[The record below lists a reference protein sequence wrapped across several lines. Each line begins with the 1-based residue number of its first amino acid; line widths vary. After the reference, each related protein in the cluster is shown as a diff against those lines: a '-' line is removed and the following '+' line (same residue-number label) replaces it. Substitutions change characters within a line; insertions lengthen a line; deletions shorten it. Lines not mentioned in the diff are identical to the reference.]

1 MKVKESSTPWV
12 WLDEF
17 RGSDFQ
23 GEWPTLPELFSI
35 NAKRYSDRRCFEAF
49 EPKHVTFTYGEALN
63 AIKKVALALKNAGI
77 KDGDRVGVVGKN
89 SPEWTIAYLGI
100 LFANGV
106 VVPLDNSLQ
115 CKDLNNLCA
124 FAGVKFIF
132 TDHDKS
138 ETIDKDFEYKFD
150 GKVCLEENSSNKY
163 ILDWASE
170 FNNIDDVKP
179 TRSETDIA
187 AILFTSGTTGFPKGV
202 ALTHKNFVSD
212 CFLAQS
218 NMNIYHTD
226 VFYAILP
233 LSHAYTMLAVF
244 IEAISVG
251 AAIVFGKRLA
261 VQSLLSELKKGKV
274 TMLLAVPMLFNK
286 FIGGVRKNIKA
297 KGKFVEKIMFGLINF
312 SASYKKRTGRNIGR
326 VLFKGILKKLSM
338 ENIRICISGGG
349 PLPESTFHDFNA
361 IGIDF
366 VQGYGMTETS
376 PILTLNPTYDYVESS
391 VGKVI
396 AGAELK
402 IVDPDEDGNGVIYAK
417 GPMVMG
423 GYYNNPEA
431 TKEILSDDG
440 WICTGDVGHLDERNY
455 LYLTGRAKN
464 IIVTEGGK
472 NVFPEE
478 IEDAFQLYDDIEQIL
493 VVGYSIDKERKAEG
507 IRAIIKPTKEL
518 EEKFGGDKEKIKAHM
533 EGIVDE
539 VNKTFPPSKKISKV
553 DIIDK
558 RMPTSSTLK
567 IKRFEVAKEL
577 DNE

>member
-366 VQGYGMTETS
+366 VQG
-376 PILTLNPTYDYVESS
+376 
-391 VGKVI
+391 
-396 AGAELK
+396 
-402 IVDPDEDGNGVIYAK
+402 
-417 GPMVMG
+417 
-423 GYYNNPEA
+423 
-431 TKEILSDDG
+431 
-440 WICTGDVGHLDERNY
+440 
-455 LYLTGRAKN
+455 
-464 IIVTEGGK
+464 
-472 NVFPEE
+472 
-478 IEDAFQLYDDIEQIL
+478 
-493 VVGYSIDKERKAEG
+493 
-507 IRAIIKPTKEL
+507 
-518 EEKFGGDKEKIKAHM
+518 
-533 EGIVDE
+533 
-539 VNKTFPPSKKISKV
+539 
-553 DIIDK
+553 
-558 RMPTSSTLK
+558 
-567 IKRFEVAKEL
+567 
-577 DNE
+577 

>member
-376 PILTLNPTYDYVESS
+376 PILTLNPTSDYVESS

>member
-115 CKDLNNLCA
+115 CKDLNNLCT

-138 ETIDKDFEYKFD
+138 ETIDKDFDYKFD

-179 TRSETDIA
+179 TRSESDIA

-518 EEKFGGDKEKIKAHM
+518 EEKLGGDKDKIKAHM